1 MVIDPQQSTER
12 PDSVDLVALGKT
24 WTPPQNIDTSP
35 EVSDVIAK
43 MPWWATRGLLYII
56 VTFVIV
62 AIVWASL
69 SKIDVVAEG
78 RGTLVPEGY
87 VKPVQ
92 AAGSGVVQNVF
103 VKEGD
108 TVERGQALVQLAAAE
123 MRTHLNKLNEELE
136 TSQLQLRQSMVNR
149 PVAETMEQ
157 QNRIARLQSEIAA
170 AELAMQHTTLTAPVS
185 GIITTLSV
193 RGSGEV
199 LQPGQTIATIAP
211 TGAHLVVEAQL
222 PNKDIAFIEKG
233 LPAKLKFDAFPFQDY
248 GVVEGTVI
256 DVSPDAQVDKEFGS
270 FYKVTISPK
279 KTEITAKGKDVP
291 LRPGLAVSAEIVTE
305 RKSIL
310 GLLLEPFRK
319 LKGDLTR

>member
-1 MVIDPQQSTER
+1 MEQRTDLR
-12 PDSVDLVALGKT
+12 DAVDLEALGKT
-24 WTPPQNIDTSP
+24 WTPPQDLDTST

-43 MPWWATRGLLYII
+43 MPWWATRGVLYII
-56 VTFVIV
+56 VAFLIV
-62 AIVWASL
+62 AVVWAGL
-69 SKIDVVAEG
+69 SKIDMVAEA
-78 RGTLVPEGY
+78 RGTLVPEGN

-108 TVERGQALVQLAAAE
+108 TVERGQALVQLAASE
-123 MRTHLNKLNEELE
+123 MRTHLNKLREEFE
-136 TSQLQLRQSMVNR
+136 TNQLQLRQSMVNR
-149 PVAETMEQ
+149 PVTETLEQ
-157 QNRIARLQSEIAA
+157 QNRIARLQSDIAA
-170 AELAMQHTTLTAPVS
+170 AELTLQHTTVTAPVS
-185 GIITTLSV
+185 GVITTLGV

-211 TGAHLVVEAQL
+211 TGVHLVVEARL
-222 PNKDIAFIEKG
+222 LNKDIAFIEKG

-256 DVSPDAQVDKEFGS
+256 DVSPDAQVDKESGS
-270 FYKVTISPK
+270 FYKVTIAPA
-279 KTEITAKGKDVP
+279 KTEIAAKGRNVP

-310 GLLLEPFRK
+310 SLLLEPFRK
-319 LKGDLTR
+319 LKSDFAH

>member
-1 MVIDPQQSTER
+1 MGLASDQTTDAG
-12 PDSVDLVALGKT
+12 DSVDLAALGKT
-24 WTPPQNIDTSP
+24 WTRPHDLDTSP

-43 MPWWATRGLLYII
+43 MPRWATRGVLYII
-56 VTFVIV
+56 VTFIIV
-62 AIVWASL
+62 GVVWASL
-69 SKIDVVAEG
+69 SKVDVVVEG
-78 RGTLVPEGY
+78 RGTLVPEGH

-108 TVERGQALVQLAAAE
+108 TVERGQALVQLAASE
-123 MRTHLNKLNEELE
+123 TRTRLTKLREELE
-136 TSQLQLRQSMVNR
+136 TSQLQLRQLMVNR
-149 PVAETMEQ
+149 PVGETLEQ

-170 AELAMQHTTLTAPVS
+170 AELTLQHTTLTAPVS
-185 GIITTLSV
+185 GIITILGV

-211 TGAHLVVEAQL
+211 TGVHLVVEVQL

-256 DVSPDAQVDKEFGS
+256 DVSPDAQVDKESGS
-270 FYKVTISPK
+270 SYKVTITPR
-279 KTEITAKGKDVP
+279 KTEIAAKGKNVP
-291 LRPGLAVSAEIVTE
+291 LRPGLAVSAEIITE

-310 GLLLEPFRK
+310 SLLLEPFRR
-319 LKGDLTR
+319 LKGDVTR